1 MSSRVLRR
9 HIQFWRSERGGALVE
24 LAVVLPVLVLIAI
37 GVMDYGR
44 VYYTSVTVANAARA
58 GAEWGAYGRAG
69 SSTADADIQN
79 FAKIE
84 GAEAGTLTV
93 TSSTVCR
100 CSPTAA
106 TISCSNS
113 CGGYGAP
120 QVYVTATATKSVA
133 LILKYPGLPASVTI
147 SRSATFRAQ

>member
-1 MSSRVLRR
+1 MSSRAWRGLVQLC
-9 HIQFWRSERGGALVE
+9 RSERGGALVE

-58 GAEWGAYGRAG
+58 GAEWGAYGKAG
-69 SSTADADIQN
+69 SSTDDANIQN

-93 TSSTVCR
+93 TSSHVCR
-100 CSPTAA
+100 CSPTGG
-106 TISCSNS
+106 TVSCANS

-133 LILKYPGLPASVTI
+133 LILRYPGLPASVTI